1 MIMKMIITNHVKE
14 AEHPPRYVWWA
25 IFTMTIFDYNC
36 QNSLRFGFLIYI
48 CKEKNKQTNKYSPDF
63 HKETTNWRIL
73 VVAVKWHHHTII
85 VLFFLGKWGDLKINR
100 KIPINISLKNSTSAV
115 QNLHVCALPY
125 VNFDNFIS
133 WLNSHAVKLS
143 EQM

>member
-1 MIMKMIITNHVKE
+1 MIMKMIIINNWKKLNTLQDMLDRPFSQWQYLTTTARIHFVLAFLFTFVK
-14 AEHPPRYVWWA
+14 
-25 IFTMTIFDYNC
+25 
-36 QNSLRFGFLIYI
+36 
-48 CKEKNKQTNKYSPDF
+48 KKKQTNKYSPDF

-85 VLFFLGKWGDLKINR
+85 VIFFLGKWGDLKINR
-100 KIPINISLKNSTSAV
+100 KIPINSSLKNSTSAV
-115 QNLHVCALPY
+115 QNVRVCALPY
-125 VNFDNFIS
+125 VNFDKFIS

>member
-1 MIMKMIITNHVKE
+1 MKMIIINHVKE
-14 AEHPPRYVWWA
+14 AEHPPRYAWWA

-48 CKEKNKQTNKYSPDF
+48 CKEKTNKQTNKYNPDF

-73 VVAVKWHHHTII
+73 VVAVKWHHYTII
-85 VLFFLGKWGDLKINR
+85 VLFFLDKWGDLKINR

>member
-1 MIMKMIITNHVKE
+1 MWKKLNTLQDMFDGPFSQWQYLTTTARIHFVLAFLFTFVKKKQ
-14 AEHPPRYVWWA
+14 
-25 IFTMTIFDYNC
+25 T
-36 QNSLRFGFLIYI
+36 
-48 CKEKNKQTNKYSPDF
+48 NKQTNKYSPDF
-63 HKETTNWRIL
+63 HKETTNWRIM
-73 VVAVKWHHHTII
+73 VVAVKWHHTII
-85 VLFFLGKWGDLKINR
+85 VLFFLGKWGDLKTNR

>member
-1 MIMKMIITNHVKE
+1 MIMKMIIINNWKKLNTLQDMLDRPFSQWQYLTTTARIHFVLAFLFTFVK
-14 AEHPPRYVWWA
+14 
-25 IFTMTIFDYNC
+25 
-36 QNSLRFGFLIYI
+36 
-48 CKEKNKQTNKYSPDF
+48 KNKQTNKYSPDF

-100 KIPINISLKNSTSAV
+100 KIPINSSLKNSTSAV
-115 QNLHVCALPY
+115 HNVRVCALPY
-125 VNFDNFIS
+125 VNFDKFIS